1 MLSISSALSRQRAKL
16 ADKDDKGFT
25 LIELLVVVIIIGVL
39 AAIAIPVFLGIQDS
53 SKDAAIKSDLANA
66 KSAIVAYYTDTV
78 SPAALVTADLAGT
91 SAAGIKLK
99 NYGMTITETV
109 TLSFGTAPASGTTDF
124 CINGTRSDST
134 TAKFRIKASEG
145 VKNVIC

>member
-25 LIELLVVVIIIGVL
+25 LIELLVVVIIIGIL

-66 KSAIVAYYTDTV
+66 KSAIVAYYTDSV
-78 SPAALVTADLAGT
+78 SPSALVTADLAGT
-91 SAAGIKLK
+91 STAGVKLK
-99 NYGMTITETV
+99 NYGLTITEGV
-109 TLSFGTAPASGTTDF
+109 TLSFGTAPATGSTDF
-124 CINGTRSDST
+124 CINGTRT
-134 TAKFRIKASEG
+134 GGGPFRIKASEG
-145 VKNVIC
+145 VKNVVC